1 MLGVSR
7 NKAWAGKKKIK
18 SEGGYLPCGR
28 RPVSQTGGDIMLI
41 IGQASRCCC
50 LKLGW
55 LVREIYLAAESQ
67 ANEVLEFVAMLKA
80 EFTNT

>member
-41 IGQASRCCC
+41 IGH
-50 LKLGW
+50 KLRDVVVLNWDGLCEKFTW
-55 LVREIYLAAESQ
+55 LPRAKQ
-67 ANEVLEFVAMLKA
+67 MKF
-80 EFTNT
+80 